1 MNGHFVFSNSMIA
14 MPRGA
19 IGKKSSTTDIAIA
32 PSRAAVVI
40 AQTKTGIQSNTAK
53 ITSTIDA
60 SSIWSFP
67 NTQGQ
72 RTLSRLSGED
82 MEEEFVAPA
91 AGAAFHGQAV
101 FAWVL
106 LEQ

>member
-1 MNGHFVFSNSMIA
+1 MPYKYLVWDFDGTLADTLPVALEIYNTLAPRHGFETIEDVESM
-14 MPRGA
+14 R
-19 IGKKSSTTDIAIA
+19 SLDT
-32 PSRAAVVI
+32 RAFLR
-40 AQTKTGIQSNTAK
+40 S
-53 ITSTIDA
+53 
-60 SSIWSFP
+60 
-67 NTQGQ
+67 QGQ
-72 RTLSRLSGED
+72 RTLSCLSGED